1 LAFRR
6 VFVARR
12 FPFNYTVTRF
22 HKHKEKPYGKV
33 IPKASEGVEPMF
45 EKNKGL
51 AAVFFLAGIILWII
65 TDNVVFIILVFFMF
79 AEQKR
84 ALLD

>member
-1 LAFRR
+1 M
-6 VFVARR
+6 
-12 FPFNYTVTRF
+12 
-22 HKHKEKPYGKV
+22 V
-33 IPKASEGVEPMF
+33 IPKSSEGVEPMF

-51 AAVFFLAGIILWII
+51 AALFFLAGIILWII

-84 ALLD
+84 ALFD